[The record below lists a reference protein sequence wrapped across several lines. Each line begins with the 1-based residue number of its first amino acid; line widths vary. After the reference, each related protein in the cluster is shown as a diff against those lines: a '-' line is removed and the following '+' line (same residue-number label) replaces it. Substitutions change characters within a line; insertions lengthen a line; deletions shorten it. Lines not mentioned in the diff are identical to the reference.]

1 MLSRSSGKGGSKG
14 GAGAQPLPAP
24 QEFIAQQPGGRRRV
38 ASAPDAALGKR
49 EVQRLVLSHLLR
61 NHGYLEAAA
70 TLTNFVGLCVGIL
83 AAEAVYCARTG
94 TDARVFG
101 YLGPARVAQSAKL
114 VATVFTLTSLVLL
127 GLQYY
132 VKFYVQRAQG
142 LLLPRQAFYQSALMR
157 PFLVDFLICSLHCPA
172 GLGGVFTFGG
182 PLGTRMSYDAD
193 GLLSLFMFLRLKPF
207 LFWLLQNI
215 SGFNSA
221 KAVLLGSSQR
231 VGLNSELA
239 FRYVFFSR
247 PVTST
252 FTLLLLLLLSMAYF
266 MSVAERDICNI
277 PELVAGGLCRVNLDL
292 GDYRVAL
299 WLVFITATTVGYG
312 DVVPYTYLGRAVSAV
327 CCLSGILVVA
337 MLVQGINT
345 YFTLDSEERSCTRQL
360 EVGERFLKR
369 KRLARAVIK
378 AFLLVALVRVVG
390 AGRRRRHAMEDI
402 PRRTLAPL
410 YRAMVAWRHH
420 QAEFVYFQ
428 RHTSEMDCLRE
439 DVRCL
444 VVSGSLS
451 LLPFRS
457 SLPPTLS
464 SPPPLPTLARPPFF
478 PSAAPGD

>member
-1 MLSRSSGKGGSKG
+1 M
-14 GAGAQPLPAP
+14 
-24 QEFIAQQPGGRRRV
+24 
-38 ASAPDAALGKR
+38 
-49 EVQRLVLSHLLR
+49 
-61 NHGYLEAAA
+61 
-70 TLTNFVGLCVGIL
+70 T
-83 AAEAVYCARTG
+83 
-94 TDARVFG
+94 
-101 YLGPARVAQSAKL
+101 
-114 VATVFTLTSLVLL
+114 
-127 GLQYY
+127 
-132 VKFYVQRAQG
+132 
-142 LLLPRQAFYQSALMR
+142 
-157 PFLVDFLICSLHCPA
+157 
-172 GLGGVFTFGG
+172 
-182 PLGTRMSYDAD
+182 YDAD

-239 FRYVFFSR
+239 FRYVFFTR

-252 FTLLLLLLLSMAYF
+252 FILLLLLLLSMAYF

-277 PELVAGGLCRVNLDL
+277 PALVAGGLCRVNLDL

-312 DVVPYTYLGRAVSAV
+312 DVVPYTYLGRGVSAI

-337 MLVQGINT
+337 MLVQGINQ
-345 YFTLDSEERSCTRQL
+345 YFTLDSEERSITRQL

-378 AFLLVALVRVVG
+378 AFLVVALVRVVG
-390 AGRRRRHAMEDI
+390 AGRRRKHAMEDI
-402 PRRTLAPL
+402 PRRALAPL

-444 VVSGSLS
+444 VVSEDSRLPGSL
-451 LLPFRS
+451 LF
-457 SLPPTLS
+457 
-464 SPPPLPTLARPPFF
+464 PPLPLCPHTRRAAHPLLLRPRPPFAF
-478 PSAAPGD
+478 AAHGV